1 MDPSEPP
8 RYDHLTFVEWVAR
21 TVAHWRIVAV
31 TCVVAIVVA
40 IVAVIF
46 VPPVYRT
53 RASFVA
59 NSSSS
64 SKLPQNLPS
73 SGALAGLATQ
83 LGVSSGADPSESPQF
98 YMQLI
103 DSRELLTRLLQSRF
117 KDPRSS
123 SPGDSATLLDIMNIR
138 ESDPRRRLE
147 LGIKKMSRAISGDF
161 EIKTNLVWLDVD
173 ARWADLSSAVANR
186 TLQLVTAFN
195 REQRVSRIR
204 SKRLYLESRV
214 DSSKVQLRQ
223 AEERQR
229 AFYDQNRSWRTSPDL
244 VIAEGQRRRD
254 VDIET
259 DLYLNLKHQLET
271 ARIDE
276 FNDAAL
282 ITVVDSAVPPRK
294 AQWPRFGLLSASTL
308 LIGVLLGTLLAGAA
322 AVLDD
327 WRARNPASSAS
338 MRGAYEDARRD
349 ISRSLFLRR
358 RKASGGPRAS

>member
-1 MDPSEPP
+1 MESAELP

-31 TCVVAIVVA
+31 TCVVAIVAA
-40 IVAVIF
+40 IIAVIF

-64 SKLPQNLPS
+64 SKMPQSLPGG
-73 SGALAGLATQ
+73 GALAGLATQ

-98 YMQLI
+98 YMELI
-103 DSRELLTRLLQSRF
+103 SSRELLTRLLQSRF
-117 KDPRSS
+117 RDPRGNSAR
-123 SPGDSATLLDIMNIR
+123 DSATLLDILKIR
-138 ESDPRRRLE
+138 ESDPGRRLE
-147 LGIKKMSRAISGDF
+147 VGIKKMSRAITGDF
-161 EIKTNLVWLDVD
+161 EIKTNLVWIDVD
-173 ARWADLSSAVANR
+173 ARWAELSSAVANR

-204 SKRLYLESRV
+204 SKRVYLESRV
-214 DSSKVQLRQ
+214 DSAKVQLHQ

-229 AFYDQNRSWRTSPDL
+229 SFYDQNRSWRTSPDL
-244 VIAEGQRRRD
+244 VIAEGQLRRD

-294 AQWPRFGLLSASTL
+294 AQWPRFGLLTFSTL
-308 LIGVLLGTLLAGAA
+308 MIGILLGSLFAGSA

-338 MRGAYEDARRD
+338 MRGAYDDARRD
-349 ISRSLFLRR
+349 ISRTLSLRG
-358 RKASGGPRAS
+358 RKTSGGPRAS

>member
-1 MDPSEPP
+1 MDPAELP

-21 TVAHWRIVAV
+21 TVAHWRIVAAV
-31 TCVVAIVVA
+31 CAVAIVAA
-40 IVAVIF
+40 ILAVIF

-64 SKLPQNLPS
+64 SKMPQGMPS

-83 LGVSSGADPSESPQF
+83 LGVASGADPSESPQF
-98 YMQLI
+98 YMELI

-117 KDPRSS
+117 NDPRSS
-123 SPGDSATLLDIMNIR
+123 SPRDSATLLDILNIR
-138 ESDPRRRLE
+138 ESDPRLRLE
-147 LGIKKMSRAISGDF
+147 LGIKKMSRAITGDF
-161 EIKTNLVWLDVD
+161 EIKTNLVWIDVD

-204 SKRLYLESRV
+204 SKRVYLESRV
-214 DSSKVQLRQ
+214 DSARAQLQQ

-229 AFYDQNRSWRTSPDL
+229 TFYDQNRSWRTSPDL
-244 VIAEGQRRRD
+244 TIAEGQVRRD

-271 ARIDE
+271 ARLDE

-294 AQWPRFGLLSASTL
+294 PQWPRFGLLTISTL
-308 LIGVLLGTLLAGAA
+308 LIGILLGSLLAGSV

-338 MRGAYEDARRD
+338 MRDAYKDARRD
-349 ISRSLFLRR
+349 ISRTLSLRR
-358 RKASGGPRAS
+358 QKTSGGPRAS